1 MRFLADGPD
10 IPDELLDARDEG
22 QVIFFCG
29 AGVSQHEA
37 GGPNFHE
44 LAAKVVEALGSAR
57 GSPARQLLEFAQNV
71 QPIAGVG
78 GMMPADRIFGLLE
91 QEFPAIEVRRAVAGA
106 ICPKIDP
113 GLGAHR
119 SLIDLSRTP
128 DGTVRLVTTNFDRVF
143 ELAQPGI
150 RTVAPPMLPDPSRPG
165 LLEGVIHMHG
175 KVSTDYVGPESDEF
189 VLSSADFGRAY
200 LADGWA
206 TDFIRGLMDRY
217 RIVFVGYSADDPPMQ
232 YLLEA
237 LQPNAVPGRLYAFQS
252 GEASLAAGLWQ
263 HKGVTAIPFKGF
275 QNLWNTLNAWAER
288 ARDPDG
294 WRWRI
299 ASMATGGPRDLLP
312 HERGQVAHLVSS
324 AVGADVFARH
334 EPVPPAD
341 WVCVF
346 DPHVRYDRRRPIN
359 VWDGE
364 AGEFDPYDA
373 YGLDSD
379 PPPRRPADD
388 ETMSERREV
397 PEGSWSA
404 LAAIGTDE
412 PSGRRPAFQSIRGPR
427 SNLPPEPPKRLL
439 RIARWFGRVA
449 TDRVAVW
456 WAAGQNGLHPELLQQ
471 AQWAVLQEG
480 VDANVRNAWRCIAT
494 AMLEPLGNSRDP
506 WLLHHA
512 IGFEGWSTL
521 ALQRLV
527 AIERARLTVSRP
539 STSPISTPE
548 ESRTILYLDVAY
560 SEHLDELDPPDVY
573 LADYVE
579 GTRQNLLVAT
589 RLEEMTGEYALM
601 NLQPLHP
608 YELEPNEFVGSNPN
622 LSTLTAHL
630 SRLVSRLHELAPEAA
645 RGHVA
650 SWRDDHGIPFR
661 LLRIWAAA
669 DPQLTDAPEA
679 SRIILDAA
687 LQDWDGPYERDML
700 AAIKARWDDLPLDDR
715 TRLEQLLVAGPQN
728 LDEYEP
734 KQFETYRNRS
744 VLRRLFWLQRQN
756 IPVSFDLGGEIRRL
770 HALTSDW
777 KPEAA
782 ADQLD
787 HSPNRGGN
795 VRTDKSQD
803 VLAGVSLGELLDV
816 AMASSG
822 PGRNFLVENR
832 PFRGL
837 VETQP
842 NRALAALHRAA
853 QLGEPWSWAWNDL
866 LWSDARAKDSP
877 RFNCLIAR
885 RLAQLPDAVLAE
897 SISSA
902 THWFF
907 QNSKAIWVCDRT
919 LYRGTWQLLADAAA
933 RHPEKAASSIVRS
946 TRKDWLMSAI
956 NSPPGRL
963 TDMVFREVGWAADG
977 EDPIKLHVARLTA
990 LMELP
995 GTLACLAVSRM
1006 TMHLN
1011 WLYEVADEW
1020 TVLFLLAK
1028 LRGSEDRHMQD
1039 AAVAGLLRQRALP
1052 QYELFALL
1060 KPILLGRLEDPDLA
1074 DEQQDGIAQI
1084 ILHGWLESEDGQRWV
1099 SSEDLRNLL
1108 IHSNEGVRLRCLRSL
1123 TDWGERSE
1131 EVAAQVPEF
1140 LTRVWPRQLAV
1151 RTPAASAALADL
1163 ALHSGQS
1170 MPRVTQAIMPLVETT
1185 AVHVEA
1191 LPRFRRADDEILK
1204 RFPREH
1210 LEIFFAILPEDVA
1223 LWPWGMDQMIESFT
1237 TMPDLKSDPK
1247 LAELRRRLA
1256 RA

>member
-91 QEFPAIEVRRAVAGA
+91 QEFPAIEVRRAVSGA
-106 ICPKIDP
+106 ICPKVDP
-113 GLGAHR
+113 GLGPHR

-128 DGTVRLVTTNFDRVF
+128 DGKVRLVTTNFDRVF
-143 ELAQPGI
+143 ELAHPGI
-150 RTVAPPMLPDPSRPG
+150 RTIAPPMLPDPSRPG
-165 LLEGVIHMHG
+165 SLEGIIHMHG
-175 KVSTDYVGPESDEF
+175 KVTTDYLGPDSDEF

-206 TDFIRGLMDRY
+206 TDFIRSLMDRY
-217 RIVFVGYSADDPPMQ
+217 RIVFVGYSADDPPVQ

-237 LQPNAVPGRLYAFQS
+237 LQPNAVPGRLYALQS
-252 GEASLAAGLWQ
+252 GEASLATGLWQ

-275 QNLWNTLNAWAER
+275 ENLWNTLDAWAER

-294 WRWRI
+294 WRQRI
-299 ASMATGGPRDLLP
+299 AEMALRGPRDLLP

-324 AVGADVFARH
+324 SVGADVFARH
-334 EPVPPAD
+334 EPVPPAE
-341 WVCVF
+341 WICVF
-346 DPHVRYDRRRPIN
+346 DPYVRYDRRRPID
-359 VWDGE
+359 VWNGE

-373 YGLDSD
+373 YGLDTD
-379 PPPRRPADD
+379 PPPRRQADD
-388 ETMSERREV
+388 ETMVERREV
-397 PEGSWSA
+397 PHGSWSA
-404 LAAIGTDE
+404 LEAIGTDE
-412 PSGRRPAFQSIRGPR
+412 PSGRAPVFQSIRGPR
-427 SNLPPEPPKRLL
+427 SYHPPQLPKRLV

-449 TDRVAVW
+449 TDPVAVW
-456 WAAGQNGLHPELLQQ
+456 WASGQNALHPDLLQQ
-471 AQWAVLQEG
+471 AQRAVLRDG
-480 VDANVRNAWRCIAT
+480 VDEKIRNAWRWIAT
-494 AMLEPLGNSRDP
+494 AMLEPDEESSDP

-512 IGFEGWSTL
+512 IGFEGWSAL

-527 AIERARLTVSRP
+527 AIERPRLTVSRP
-539 STSPISTPE
+539 ATSPISTPE
-548 ESRTILYLDVAY
+548 ESRTILYLDVTY
-560 SEHLDELDPPDVY
+560 SGHLDELDPPGVH

-630 SRLVSRLHELAPEAA
+630 SRLISRFHELEPEAA

-650 SWRDDHGIPFR
+650 SWRDNHGIPFR

-669 DPQLTDAPEA
+669 DPQLIDASEA

-700 AAIKARWDDLPLDDR
+700 TAIKARWEDLPIADR
-715 TRLEQLLVAGPQN
+715 ARLEQLLVAGPRN

-734 KQFETYRNRS
+734 KQFETFKNRS
-744 VLRRLFWLQRQN
+744 VLRRLFWLQHQN
-756 IPVSFDLGGEIRRL
+756 IPVSFDLVGEIRRL
-770 HALTSDW
+770 HALTPEW

-787 HSPNRGGN
+787 HSPRRAGM
-795 VRTDKSQD
+795 VRTDKSQE
-803 VLAGVSLGELLDV
+803 VLAGVPLGELLDV

-837 VETQP
+837 VETRP

-853 QLGEPWSWAWNDL
+853 RLGQPWSWAWNDL
-866 LWSDARAKDSP
+866 LWSNAREKDSP
-877 RFNCLIAR
+877 RFSCLIAR

-902 THWFF
+902 TQWFF
-907 QNSKAIWVCDRT
+907 QNSKAIWDRDRT

-933 RHPEKAASSIVRS
+933 SHPEKAGSSIVRS
-946 TRKDWLMSAI
+946 TRKDWLMRAI
-956 NSPPGRL
+956 NSPPGKL
-963 TDMVFREVGWAADG
+963 TDMIFREVGSSADG
-977 EDPIKLHVARLTA
+977 DDPIKLDVVRLTA
-990 LMELP
+990 MMDLP
-995 GTLACLAVSRM
+995 GSLAPLAVSRM
-1006 TMHLN
+1006 TKRINLV
-1011 WLYEVADEW
+1011 YEVASEW
-1020 TVLFLLAK
+1020 TVLFLLPK
-1028 LRGSEDRHMQD
+1028 LKSADDRNMQD
-1039 AAVAGLLRQRALP
+1039 AAIAGLLAQGSLP
-1052 QYELFALL
+1052 QPELFQLL
-1060 KPILLGRLEDPDLA
+1060 KPILLGRLEDPNLA
-1074 DEQQDGIAQI
+1074 DEQQDRIAQI
-1084 ILHGWLESEDGQRWV
+1084 ILHGWLKAENGQRWV

-1108 IHSNEGVRLRCLRSL
+1108 ILSNEGVRLRCLRSL
-1123 TDWGERSE
+1123 ADWSEQSE
-1131 EVAAQVPEF
+1131 EVAAEVPEF
-1140 LTRVWPRQLAV
+1140 LGKVWPRQLAV

-1163 ALHSGQS
+1163 ALRSGEN
-1170 MPRVTQAIMPLVETT
+1170 MPHVTQAILPLVETT
-1185 AVHVEA
+1185 TAHVEA
-1191 LPRFRRADDEILK
+1191 LPRFRRADNEILE

-1210 LEIFFAILPEDVA
+1210 LEILFAILPEDVA
-1223 LWPWGMDQMIESFT
+1223 LWPWGIDQMIERFNIIPT
-1237 TMPDLKSDPK
+1237 LKSDPK